1 MSVTYTSDARFKI
14 VGNPEHDDWNLRIDY
29 VQPRDDGIYECQV
42 NAEPK
47 IYRAITLKV
56 LGEFLSLPPTPE
68 TDVII
73 LREKSFIWN
82 GIGFTIL
89 FCNIQFIIINI
100 LNRSFYANKFVIFR
114 YFLFFFFF
122 IILVS
127 LQLILVAGQNGETV
141 MNKFHLLATSFIHWF
156 FIHVSRLEVSVR
168 SCREFLCP
176 DGYKLYILKPVSWNL
191 LFFSS
196 SRCWRQMCRQRSRG
210 PRRCTWK
217 REARSV

>member
-56 LGEFLSLPPTPE
+56 LGEFLSLPPTSE

-100 LNRSFYANKFVIFR
+100 LNHSFYANKFVIFR
-114 YFLFFFFF
+114 YFLFFFF
-122 IILVS
+122 S
-127 LQLILVAGQNGETV
+127 L
-141 MNKFHLLATSFIHWF
+141 FWF
-156 FIHVSRLEVSVR
+156 LF
-168 SCREFLCP
+168 
-176 DGYKLYILKPVSWNL
+176 NL
-191 LFFSS
+191 S
-196 SRCWRQMCRQRSRG
+196 
-210 PRRCTWK
+210 
-217 REARSV
+217 